1 MNSNEIEDMSITIKM
16 FGRQYTISLI
26 FRLRENA
33 GSACITPE
41 MVAAAKK
48 FSENINVKIAEATTA
63 IRHFYETEVKDRAED
78 GFCEYSKLC
87 TSADL
92 CKVVKPSRIYID
104 DVNDG
109 NTSEV
114 FLGIIF

>member
-63 IRHFYETEVKDRAED
+63 II
-78 GFCEYSKLC
+78 
-87 TSADL
+87 
-92 CKVVKPSRIYID
+92 KVNIKKYLHILLTQLAIRI
-104 DVNDG
+104 
-109 NTSEV
+109 T
-114 FLGIIF
+114 IF

>member
-41 MVAAAKK
+41 NGC
-48 FSENINVKIAEATTA
+48 S
-63 IRHFYETEVKDRAED
+63 
-78 GFCEYSKLC
+78 CE
-87 TSADL
+87 
-92 CKVVKPSRIYID
+92 KV
-104 DVNDG
+104 
-109 NTSEV
+109 
-114 FLGIIF
+114 

>member
-92 CKVVKPSRIYID
+92 CKVVKPS
-104 DVNDG
+104 
-109 NTSEV
+109 
-114 FLGIIF
+114 

>member
-41 MVAAAKK
+41 MVAAAK
-48 FSENINVKIAEATTA
+48 SLVKI
-63 IRHFYETEVKDRAED
+63 
-78 GFCEYSKLC
+78 SM
-87 TSADL
+87 
-92 CKVVKPSRIYID
+92 
-104 DVNDG
+104 
-109 NTSEV
+109 
-114 FLGIIF
+114 